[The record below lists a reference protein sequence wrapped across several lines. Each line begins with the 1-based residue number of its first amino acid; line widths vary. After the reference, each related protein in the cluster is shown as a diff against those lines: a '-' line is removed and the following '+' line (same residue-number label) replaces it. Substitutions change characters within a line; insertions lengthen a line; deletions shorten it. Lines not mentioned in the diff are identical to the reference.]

1 MKKTLLF
8 SCATLLAA
16 SMQAQLPDGT
26 IAPDFT
32 GTDLNGN
39 THNLYDY
46 LDQGYTVIVDVS
58 ATWCGPCWAYH
69 NSHALRDVF
78 EDHGPGTADDRVIV
92 LFIEGDED
100 TTVPELNG
108 IGSATQGNWVQGTPY
123 PIINDHNIADL
134 LQITYFPTIYRICPS
149 RVITEVGQQT
159 ASSLWNGIQANCP
172 VASMAFDPSLIADP
186 STPSVCAGETVS
198 LEVNLMNLGLTP
210 LTAATIEA
218 SVGSTVIGSVEWTGN
233 LDTYGITTVEVA
245 QYQPTPGNNNI
256 TYQITDQDDDG
267 SNNSINSTIVAG
279 AMETTEITLE
289 LRTDNYGEE
298 TTWKLFDS
306 NNSVVQQ
313 DPAGQYGD
321 NQTYNYTWTL
331 NEQECYR
338 FEIYDAYGDG
348 ICCDY
353 GNGFYKL
360 KENGQVI
367 MQGGQFADEDERS
380 FKTGMPVSIEENSLN
395 AGLSVFPNPSTGNI
409 TVSLNNEA
417 GNNAIV
423 NVYDAIGSLVHTGN
437 IAGKGAQQIVLDLSD
452 LSNGIYQLEL
462 QAGDLRAV
470 RKITLAR

>member
-8 SCATLLAA
+8 SCAALLAA

-108 IGSATQGNWVQGTPY
+108 VGSATQGNWVQGTPY

-159 ASSLWNGIQANCP
+159 ATSLWNGIQANCP

-233 LDTYGITTVEVA
+233 LDTYGVTTVEVA

-338 FEIYDAYGDG
+338 FEIYDVYGDG

-380 FKTGMPVSIEENSLN
+380 FKTGMPVSIEENSLS

-437 IAGKGAQQIVLDLSD
+437 IAGKGAQQVVLDLSD
-452 LSNGIYQLEL
+452 LTNGIYQLEL